1 QTGLSTMVF
10 QDMDGDGSGNVY
22 LSGKYDAD
30 SSSNLSMN
38 AFARKLNSS
47 GTVLFTKTYGTPAYD
62 DARGIATI
70 SGSEVYVTGETQ
82 GSLAHT
88 NRGGPENRDGYLRK
102 FSSSGGT
109 VWTR

>member
-1 QTGLSTMVF
+1 MVF
-10 QDMDGDGSGNVY
+10 QDVTGNGSGNVY
-22 LSGKYDAD
+22 LSGKYSAD
-30 SSSNLSMN
+30 GGNFDTMT
-38 AFARKLNSS
+38 RKLNSS

-88 NRGGPENRDGYLRK
+88 NRGGQDGYLRK
-102 FSSSGGT
+102 LNASGNPI
-109 VWTR
+109 WTR